1 MISCHAC
8 GTSFNVSVRVSF
20 LAVCD
25 SCGLELHAC
34 LNCRFHDD
42 AVSNQCRESEADLVV
57 DKERANRCE
66 WFQPRGEAASEE
78 EDGVRSREKLEALF
92 RKLGDPIRSAGKQPG
107 ENAGNKRG
115 EEKDP
120 RAALDAL
127 FKKKD

>member
-1 MISCHAC
+1 MMSCHAC

-20 LAVCD
+20 RAVCD

-34 LNCRFHDD
+34 LNCRFHDEG
-42 AVSNQCRESEADLVV
+42 VSNQCRESEAELVV

-78 EDGVRSREKLEALF
+78 EDGVASREKREALF
-92 RKLGDPIRSAGKQPG
+92 RKSGDPAISTGKQQG
-107 ENAGNKRG
+107 EKPA
-115 EEKDP
+115 EKPDP

-127 FKKKD
+127 FRKKD